1 MLRKNGIVTVHL
13 GKIADIVVNP
23 YGKSISC
30 VDSTEVLD
38 LTIQAIQDY
47 RLGFLCTNVQ
57 ETDLAGHSMN
67 TQWYKEL
74 LEIVDR
80 KLGETIP
87 LLEEQDVL
95 VVMADHGND
104 PEIGHNRHTREYT
117 PLLVYTPNTQGKY
130 LNIRDTMADVGASA
144 CDYYSVERTE
154 FGVSFLSELI

>member
-67 TQWYKEL
+67 TQ
-74 LEIVDR
+74 
-80 KLGETIP
+80 
-87 LLEEQDVL
+87 
-95 VVMADHGND
+95 
-104 PEIGHNRHTREYT
+104 
-117 PLLVYTPNTQGKY
+117 
-130 LNIRDTMADVGASA
+130 
-144 CDYYSVERTE
+144 
-154 FGVSFLSELI
+154 FLSSKKGSLLMFHKQMLHSMTEYGRCRREGF

>member
-1 MLRKNGIVTVHL
+1 LLGKNGIPTVLL
-13 GKIADIVVNP
+13 GKVADIVVNP

-47 RLGFLCTNVQ
+47 LLGFICTNVQ

-80 KLGETIP
+80 KLGEIVP
-87 LLEEQDVL
+87 LLEEQDLL

-104 PEIGHNRHTREYT
+104 PEIGHNRHTREHT
-117 PLLVYTPNTQGKY
+117 PLLVYSPRIKGKH

-144 CDYYSVERTE
+144 CDYFSVERTE